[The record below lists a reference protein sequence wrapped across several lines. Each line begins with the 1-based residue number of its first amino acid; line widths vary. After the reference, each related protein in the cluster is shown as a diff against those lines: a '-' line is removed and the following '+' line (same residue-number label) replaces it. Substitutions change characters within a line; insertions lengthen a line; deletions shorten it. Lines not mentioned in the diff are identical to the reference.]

1 MRVPLSRPV
10 ALATLFVAAL
20 ATGCASTEKIMK
32 ADAAPDSGFL
42 EDADKMEENRAR
54 APFNRM
60 WVDPAFSSAD
70 YNSILVAPVNTENVL
85 EASTW
90 AKTNIRQFKVEEDL
104 AEIATEFRDRV
115 IHAFEKSKHNRFA
128 IVDVPNDDTMILE
141 LAITELVPGKAFLGT
156 IGLAAWA
163 APPAVGVPA
172 GVLASFAQAGW
183 IAIEGRVRD
192 PKTGKVMAMF
202 ADREQ
207 SKTRVLDVQAL
218 TWYGHAHESIRD
230 WAHQMVLIANTP
242 RDVTVEDSSFFRLRP
257 W

>member
-1 MRVPLSRPV
+1 ML
-10 ALATLFVAAL
+10 LFAAL
-20 ATGCASTEKIMK
+20 STGCASTQKIMK
-32 ADAAPDSGFL
+32 ADEAPDSGFL

-60 WVDPAFSSAD
+60 WVDPEFSTANYD
-70 YNSILVAPVNTENVL
+70 SILVAPVNTDNVL
-85 EASTW
+85 AASTW

-104 AEIATEFRDRV
+104 ADIATEFHDRV
-115 IHAFEKSKHNRFA
+115 VYAFEKSKHNRYE
-128 IVDVPNDDTMILE
+128 IVETADDDTMILE
-141 LAITELVPGKAFLGT
+141 LAVTELVPGKAFLGT
-156 IGLAAWA
+156 IGLAAWV

-183 IAIEGRVRD
+183 MAIEGRVRD
-192 PKTGKVMAMF
+192 AKTGKVVAMF

-207 SKTRVLDVQAL
+207 SKTRVLDVQAV

-230 WAHQMVLIANTP
+230 WAHQMVVIANTP
-242 RDVTVEDSSFFRLRP
+242 RDVQVEDSSFFRLRP